1 MQGAWRDAYVFESP
15 SPGPQVPRSF
25 GSKVQRAK
33 GSLAVSCYDAHLFI
47 AGSPVTA
54 VWPEADGTPD
64 R

>member
-1 MQGAWRDAYVFESP
+1 
-15 SPGPQVPRSF
+15 
-25 GSKVQRAK
+25 
-33 GSLAVSCYDAHLFI
+33 LAVSCYDAHLFI